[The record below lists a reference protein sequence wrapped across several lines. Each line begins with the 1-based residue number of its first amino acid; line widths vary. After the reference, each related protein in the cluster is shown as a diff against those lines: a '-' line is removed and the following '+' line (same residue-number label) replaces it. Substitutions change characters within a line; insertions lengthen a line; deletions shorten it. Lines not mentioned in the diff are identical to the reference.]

1 MTITMMKRGDGIAQ
15 RRELGEFV
23 RAQRE
28 RLSPAAIGL
37 SAGSRRRTPGL
48 RREEVA
54 QLCGLSATW
63 YTWIEQGREVS
74 ASPAALARL
83 AGALRLGRAERAYLF
98 ELAGKRDPEPS
109 AEAAEEPPAA
119 ALRCVEAISSP
130 AYILDR
136 SWNARS
142 WNAKAERLFANWLDR
157 EGDRNLLRFIFLE
170 PSSRSLICDWEERA
184 RRVAAEFRAARR
196 PHRRCRARRA
206 DRRAASGKPGFRAI
220 LGRAHGAREGGRRAQ
235 LQPSEGRI
243 AALRAGRLRSR
254 GAFPFQV
261 DDAGRGRLR
270 RPCFARRAGRG

>member
-1 MTITMMKRGDGIAQ
+1 MKITMMKRGDGIAQ

-98 ELAGKRDPEPS
+98 ELAGKRDPEQS

-170 PSSRSLICDWEERA
+170 PSSRSLICDWGERA
-184 RRVAAEFRAARR
+184 QRVAAEFRAARGAHIADVALGALIDEL
-196 PHRRCRARRA
+196 HRDSPDFARFWDEHA
-206 DRRAASGKPGFRAI
+206 V
-220 LGRAHGAREGGRRAQ
+220 LVREGGERSFNHPKDG
-235 LQPSEGRI
+235 L
-243 AALRAGRLRSR
+243 LRFEQVAFDLAGLSHFRLTMLVEV
-254 GAFPFQV
+254 A
-261 DDAGRGRLR
+261 
-270 RPCFARRAGRG
+270 